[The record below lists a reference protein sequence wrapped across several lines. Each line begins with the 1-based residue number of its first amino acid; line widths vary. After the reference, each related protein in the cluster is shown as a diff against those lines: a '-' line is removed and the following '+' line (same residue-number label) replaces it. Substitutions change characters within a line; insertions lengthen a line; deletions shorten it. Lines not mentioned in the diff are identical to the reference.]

1 MNAIVKKPQFV
12 LWLAV
17 LIQLP
22 IQLFFTIWAGGF
34 FGGIA
39 FSATG
44 SKHPAIFIVI
54 GALAF
59 VVIPCVTILG
69 KKLSYERT
77 EYSFYLDHV
86 EVTEGF
92 FSRQM
97 KSVAYTDIREV
108 TLRRGLF
115 QRSCGLG
122 TIYLG
127 TLATGSARQSNPF
140 SAFGF
145 DSASASGVTVRDL
158 PEPDAAYAEI
168 RNRIE
173 AAKSASAR
181 VSQL

>member
-1 MNAIVKKPQFV
+1 MDAIVKKPLFV
-12 LWLAV
+12 GWLALLV
-17 LIQLP
+17 QLP

-44 SKHPAIFIVI
+44 SKHPSIFFVI
-54 GALAF
+54 GAFAF
-59 VVIPCVTILG
+59 VAIPCVTILG

-77 EYSFYLDHV
+77 EYSFFADHV

-97 KSVAYTDIREV
+97 KSVAYTDVREV

-115 QRSCGLG
+115 QRLCGLG

-127 TLATGSARQSNPF
+127 TLATGSGPQFNPF
-140 SAFGF
+140 SALGF

-158 PEPDAAYAEI
+158 PEPAAAYAEI
-168 RNRIE
+168 RDRIE
-173 AAKSASAR
+173 AAKSASMR
-181 VSQL
+181 LKQF